1 MDRRLTMI
9 NLHLSRFL
17 ISALRRHLQAWAE
30 LYKQD
35 PGQVRREMDR
45 VSPRIIGRRLTDR
58 EWSFFEAYL
67 GPEGDDRRREVSGKI
82 IEYSLVTGTRIVSAT
97 TAAVDYNT
105 AAVTELVQD
114 LIGTPPAPPE
124 HEAII
129 NFLSGLIETALSTP
143 PEHHVH

>member
-30 LYKQD
+30 LHKQD

-45 VSPRIIGRRLTDR
+45 FSPRFIGRRLTDR
-58 EWSFFEAYL
+58 EWAFFETYL
-67 GPEGDDRRREVSGKI
+67 GPDGDDRRREVSGKI
-82 IEYSLVTGTRIVSAT
+82 IEYPLVTGTRIVSAT

-105 AAVTELVQD
+105 AAVTELVRD
-114 LIGTPPAPPE
+114 LIDTSPTPQE
-124 HEAII
+124 HEAIV

>member
-35 PGQVRREMDR
+35 PGQVRREMDL

-58 EWSFFEAYL
+58 EWAFFETYL

-114 LIGTPPAPPE
+114 LIGAAPTPRE
-124 HEAII
+124 HEAIVT
-129 NFLSGLIETALSTP
+129 FLSGLIETALSTP